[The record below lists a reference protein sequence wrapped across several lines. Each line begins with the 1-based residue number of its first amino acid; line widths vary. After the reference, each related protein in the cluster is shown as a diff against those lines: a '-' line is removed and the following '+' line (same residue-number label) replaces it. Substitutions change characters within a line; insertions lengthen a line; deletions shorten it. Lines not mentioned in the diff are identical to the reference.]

1 MQEKI
6 TGAYTIDMPNP
17 LGPPEDLSAFWRE
30 LKTLPPS
37 REKQD
42 AQRDFQA
49 ALQERRKRK
58 LPLPKLD
65 G

>member
-1 MQEKI
+1 MPEK
-6 TGAYTIDMPNP
+6 TKGFYTIDMPNP
-17 LGPPEDLSAFWRE
+17 LGPPEDLSRFWRE
-30 LKTLPPS
+30 LKTLPSSP
-37 REKQD
+37 EKQ
-42 AQRDFQA
+42 AAERDFQA